1 MKKLNYILFVLF
13 ALGTSSWSMKLD
25 PNAFCSVMDKCIGQ
39 TPSFCTAKLKTPV
52 EDVVYNKEFCE
63 APKEMVQRGVL
74 ATKKFGPKYEAWT
87 RLGQEYRME
96 YEVTGTL
103 PVGREAMNYLMDNLN
118 FAARLINSYQETE
131 YEGGYHSG
139 STTKFSGRKGDR
151 LRGDFE
157 FLYKDSSYS
166 RNIIFGT
173 GYVEVLA
180 WTLVG
185 DATVFLD
192 YVNVSPTQ
200 TAFRLTVLA
209 FPANSFVN
217 SIMSMGFFRRKVI
230 SYLNEILEDVEASAV
245 ALSKDE
251 LYKEGKWLK
260 GKKWE
265 KHIEV
270 LKSKM
275 GKHGVDVKK

>member
-1 MKKLNYILFVLF
+1 MKKLNYTFFVL
-13 ALGTSSWSMKLD
+13 LVVSSYSWAMPLN
-25 PNAFCSVMDKCIGQ
+25 PNAFCSVMDKCIGES
-39 TPSFCTAKLKTPV
+39 PSFCTNKLKTPI
-52 EDVVYNKEFCE
+52 EDVVYDKSFCE
-63 APKEMVQRGVL
+63 APKEMIKRGVL
-74 ATKKFGPKYEAWT
+74 VTQKKGVNYEAWA

-103 PVGREAMNYLMDNLN
+103 PVGRAAMNYLMDNLD

-131 YEGGYHSG
+131 YEGGYHYG

-173 GYVEVLA
+173 GFVNILA
-180 WTLVG
+180 WTLTG
-185 DATVFLD
+185 DATVFLN

-209 FPANSFVN
+209 FPANGFVN
-217 SIMSMGFFRRKVI
+217 SIMSMGFFRSKVI
-230 SYLNEILEDVEASAV
+230 SYLNEILEDVEASAI

-251 LYKEGKWLK
+251 SFEEKKWLK
-260 GKKWE
+260 GKKW
-265 KHIEV
+265 KVHIQT

-275 GKHGVDVKK
+275 GKHRVDVK